1 MFFTHLSVSIFD
13 RVPFQLTDEHVRLVT
28 LTRPAPAPVP
38 DRGRRFGQRTTIYQ
52 SVPSFPP
59 RARRASRPP
68 SGAMAMKRNRVR
80 LTDDERRKFDDVGLD
95 DINAMTDP
103 ATLHKLMQY
112 MECVR
117 LRVLLARTDR
127 FRLVADR
134 RISSVSTPSLTI
146 PPSLP
151 PFLRP
156 PQRGRVPADR
166 ERGEEP
172 PDRPGREEAG
182 RGPSIRRRKRTRHRS
197 RKISFD
203 GRTT

>member
-1 MFFTHLSVSIFD
+1 MNTFI
-13 RVPFQLTDEHVRLVT
+13 T
-28 LTRPAPAPVP
+28 LTRRAPAPVP
-38 DRGRRFGQRTTIYQ
+38 TAAVVSVNDDDLSYQ

-117 LRVLLARTDR
+117 LGVLPREPID
-127 FRLVADR
+127 FDR
-134 RISSVSTPSLTI
+134 RRSKISSVSTP
-146 PPSLP
+146 
-151 PFLRP
+151 R
-156 PQRGRVPADR
+156 
-166 ERGEEP
+166 
-172 PDRPGREEAG
+172 
-182 RGPSIRRRKRTRHRS
+182 
-197 RKISFD
+197 
-203 GRTT
+203 

>member
-1 MFFTHLSVSIFD
+1 MNTFVWSPS
-13 RVPFQLTDEHVRLVT
+13 RVQPPPRC
-28 LTRPAPAPVP
+28 RPRPSF
-38 DRGRRFGQRTTIYQ
+38 RSTTTIYQ

-117 LRVLLARTDR
+117 LGVLPREPID
-127 FRLVADR
+127 FDR
-134 RISSVSTPSLTI
+134 RRTKISSVSTP
-146 PPSLP
+146 
-151 PFLRP
+151 R
-156 PQRGRVPADR
+156 
-166 ERGEEP
+166 
-172 PDRPGREEAG
+172 
-182 RGPSIRRRKRTRHRS
+182 
-197 RKISFD
+197 
-203 GRTT
+203 